1 MKIFKTNGKKS
12 SDYVELTDEQAAV
25 QIPLFLHQIEMSRLT
40 IVNKRLLIVL
50 IIIFLAFVGTNAGW
64 IIYESQF
71 EEIYIEQQGETDSG
85 GSNFF
90 NGTGELN
97 LYGESATGY
106 TDTQDED
113 GR

>member
-1 MKIFKTNGKKS
+1 MKIFNTDGKKN

-40 IVNKRLLIVL
+40 NVNKRLLIVL

-71 EEIYIEQQGETDSG
+71 ETITVQQDVDSGEGAAVVSGTGNAIYGQSATDSDD
-85 GSNFF
+85 SQA
-90 NGTGELN
+90 
-97 LYGESATGY
+97 ES
-106 TDTQDED
+106 